1 MNDATPPHPAT
12 RPDSTTEAVVAAT
25 SDTAVVP
32 DAAPALDEA
41 GAQRRWAELVAQVEA
56 DQRAYYEADAPV
68 SSDAEYDARLRELEA
83 LEAAHPALQTPESPT
98 QRVGGRA
105 ATGFATVE
113 HLERMLSLDNV
124 FSTDELAAWDARV
137 HRDLGL
143 AAEEPVEYLSEVK
156 IDGLAIALLYEKG
169 RLVRAATRGDGR
181 EGEDITQNALR
192 IAEIPQ
198 RLRGEGHPDVVE
210 VRGEVFIPVAAFDR
224 LNALQ
229 VEMRDRAV
237 EESRQ
242 RAADRGA
249 ELDEERA
256 KDAALRRF
264 PAFANARNAA
274 AGGLRQLL
282 DKKSGL
288 DLEAGLARVES
299 LRLYAHGVGALQWDV
314 GEHTE
319 LARQS
324 DAYAL
329 FEQWG
334 IPVSPHNRVVDG
346 IAGVQEMIAYFGEH
360 RHDIEH
366 ELDGIVAKVDELALQ
381 RRLGATSRAPRWAI
395 AYKYPPE
402 EVNTRLLAIQV
413 GVGRT
418 GRATPYAVMAPV
430 LVAGSTVR
438 QATLHNQDVVRAKG
452 VLIGDVVVL
461 RKAGDVIPEILG
473 PVVALREDGVQRT
486 EFVMPAE
493 CPECGTP
500 LRPMKEGDVDLR
512 CPNAES
518 CPAQVRGRVEHIGS
532 RGGLDIEALGE
543 VTAAALTQPY
553 EPAEPPLRTE
563 KNLFGLTVDQLAP
576 IRVVVRDPETGLPRP
591 FEGVGES
598 GEVEMSDGSV
608 LQAKVVRPF
617 QKVAARTYPPGFEDA
632 TPAERRAA
640 GVRKDFPVYGPSTTA
655 QTLVDELRIAR
666 TKDLWR
672 ILVSLNIRHVGPVAA
687 RALAEW
693 FGSLDAIR
701 AASRDELAAV
711 EGVGPVIADEVLAW
725 FEVDWHREIV
735 EQWERDG
742 VRFATPGHPGPGA
755 RQQPVGPLAGLT
767 VVVTGG
773 LDGFSRDGA
782 KEAILTA
789 GGKASGSVSKKT
801 DYVVVGENA
810 GSKETKARD
819 LGLRIL
825 DEAGF
830 VALLEGGPAAVGDAP
845 EPEDAEPEDTKAE
858 DTEPEAAETSEGPTT
873 D

>member
-1 MNDATPPHPAT
+1 MTESTDAPADPT
-12 RPDSTTEAVVAAT
+12 APDSAAE
-25 SDTAVVP
+25 P
-32 DAAPALDEA
+32 GQGAAELDEA
-41 GAQRRWAELVAQVEA
+41 AAQRRWAELVAQVEQ
-56 DQRAYYEADAPV
+56 DQRAYYEEDQPV
-68 SSDAEYDARLRELEA
+68 SSDAEYDARMHELQE
-83 LEAAHPALQTPESPT
+83 LEAAHPALVTPESPT

-113 HLERMLSLDNV
+113 HLERMLSLDNA
-124 FSTDELAAWDARV
+124 FSEDDLAAWAARV
-137 HRDLGL
+137 HRDLGVP
-143 AAEEPVEYLSEVK
+143 ADAGVEYLCEVK

-181 EGEDITQNALR
+181 MGEDVTANVRTIGS
-192 IAEIPQ
+192 IPQ
-198 RLRGEGHPDVVE
+198 RLGGDPDTHPDVIE
-210 VRGEVFIPVAAFDR
+210 VRGEVFMGVADFARLNESLVAAGQD
-224 LNALQ
+224 
-229 VEMRDRAV
+229 
-237 EESRQ
+237 
-242 RAADRGA
+242 
-249 ELDEERA
+249 
-256 KDAALRRF
+256 
-264 PAFANARNAA
+264 PYANPRNTA
-274 AGGLRQLL
+274 AGSLRQK
-282 DKKSGL
+282 DPAVTAS
-288 DLEAGLARVES
+288 RN
-299 LRLYAHGVGALQWDV
+299 LRMYAHGVGALQWRE
-314 GEHTE
+314 GEHAE
-319 LARQS
+319 LDRQS

-329 FEQWG
+329 FERWG
-334 IPVSPHNRVVDG
+334 VPVSPHNRVVPGLDG
-346 IAGVQEMIAYFGEH
+346 VLEMIGYFGEH

-366 ELDGIVAKVDELALQ
+366 ELDGIVVKVDELALQ

-418 GRATPYAVMAPV
+418 GRATPYAVMEPV
-430 LVAGSTVR
+430 KVAGSTVR

-452 VLIGDVVVL
+452 VRIGDMVVL

-473 PVVALREDGVQRT
+473 PVAALADDGYPRED
-486 EFVMPAE
+486 FVMPAE

-532 RGGLDIEALGE
+532 RGGLDVEALGE

-563 KNLFGLTVDQLAP
+563 KDLFGLTVDQLAP

-591 FEGVGES
+591 SDGRGEAA
-598 GEVEMSDGSV
+598 EVTMSDGSV
-608 LQAKVVRPF
+608 LSAKVVRPF
-617 QKVAARTYPPGFEDA
+617 QKVVSRVYPPGYEDA

-640 GVRKDFPVYGPSTTA
+640 GVRKDFPVYGPSSTA
-655 QTLVDELRIAR
+655 ETLIAELDRAR

-687 RALAEW
+687 RALADW

-701 AASRDELAAV
+701 AASREELAAV

-735 EQWERDG
+735 ETWAADG
-742 VRFATPGHPGPGA
+742 VRFSTPGHPGPGKA
-755 RQQPVGPLAGLT
+755 ETPSGPLDGLT

-773 LDGFSRDGA
+773 LESFSRDGA
-782 KEAILTA
+782 KEAIVAA
-789 GGKASGSVSKKT
+789 GGKSSGSVSKKT

-819 LGLRIL
+819 LGLPIL
-825 DEAGF
+825 DEEGF
-830 VALLEGGPAAVGDAP
+830 VALLAGGPEAVAHLVGAPADDAAAN
-845 EPEDAEPEDTKAE
+845 
-858 DTEPEAAETSEGPTT
+858 
-873 D
+873 